1 MFGLDDWIAE
11 LAQGEGLALVLL
23 VALLLGLRHASDPD
37 HLAAVSTLIASDP
50 EDGTRRAGRLGLS
63 WGAGHAL
70 TLAAFGL
77 PIVLLQAYLPDTAQ
91 RAAEALV
98 GLMIMFLAVRLLLRW
113 RSGHFHAHTHTHG
126 DLEHRH
132 LHPHRARGHEH
143 AHEPEAQL
151 GRSPWQAFGI
161 GLVHGTGGSAGV
173 GVLLLATIPDQTEA
187 VAALIVLA
195 AGTALSM
202 ALAVVRLRLRDHA
215 RPGHPADARLR
226 ARHGPHGARFRELVH
241 ARRARGGAIPAVS
254 SPARPDADTVL
265 AEPVFGGGRSKPFA
279 EMTADEVRASAEE
292 LKAVTGWG
300 PTAKVGA
307 WRWRGPSSAA

>member
-37 HLAAVSTLIASDP
+37 HLAAVSALIASDP
-50 EDGTRRAGRLGLS
+50 DEGTRRAGRLGLA

-77 PIVLLQAYLPDTAQ
+77 PIVMLQAYLPDTVQ

-113 RSGHFHAHTHTHG
+113 RSGHFHVHTHAHG
-126 DLEHRH
+126 GLEHRH
-132 LHPHRARGHEH
+132 LHPHRAHGHEH
-143 AHEPEAQL
+143 THEPEARL
-151 GRSPWQAFGI
+151 GRSPLGAFGI
-161 GLVHGTGGSAGV
+161 GMVHGTGGSAGV
-173 GVLLLATIPDQTEA
+173 GILLIATIPSQAEA

-202 ALAVVRLRLRDHA
+202 ASLSSGFGYVITRGPILRRMLAFA
-215 RPGHPADARLR
+215 PAM
-226 ARHGPHGARFRELVH
+226 GLV
-241 ARRARGGAIPAVS
+241 
-254 SPARPDADTVL
+254 TL
-265 AEPVFGGGRSKPFA
+265 AFGGWYTLGA
-279 EMTADEVRASAEE
+279 
-292 LKAVTGWG
+292 LGAV
-300 PTAKVGA
+300 PYLV
-307 WRWRGPSSAA
+307 